1 MATLQLVMSQKHL
14 HSSFHYATHNST
26 LSHYYYLLTTCYVPG
41 TDTSGVKL
49 PISHD
54 DSNTNRLG
62 NVKLWENC
70 LQSQNTE
77 ERAYNF
83 LL

>member
-1 MATLQLVMSQKHL
+1 M
-14 HSSFHYATHNST
+14 
-26 LSHYYYLLTTCYVPG
+26 PG